1 MMRTLVLAAMAA
13 LMLPGPLAAQNPGM
27 RRQMLQQQVVER
39 FLTNYRVQAGL
50 TDEQFEKV
58 KEASR
63 RAFEARAALAERER
77 ETLRALEA
85 EMRPGVA
92 ADEGKVVSLL
102 DRLVQIQADRAV
114 EARKEQDEYATF
126 LDPVQRAQ
134 LTLAWARLQMQIER
148 VRAGQGGPRMQ
159 GP

>member
-1 MMRTLVLAAMAA
+1 MRSLVLSAIAALVLA
-13 LMLPGPLAAQNPGM
+13 GPLAAQNPQM

-39 FLTNYRVQAGL
+39 FLANYRVQAGL
-50 TDEQFEKV
+50 TDEQFAKV
-58 KEASR
+58 QEESR
-63 RAFEARAALAERER
+63 RAFDARAELAERER
-77 ETLRALEA
+77 QTLRELEA
-85 EMRPGVA
+85 QMRPGVA

-102 DRLVQIQADRAV
+102 DALVQIQLERAAQ
-114 EARKEQDEYATF
+114 AREEQEEYAAF

-148 VRAGQGGPRMQ
+148 VRAGRQGGPGMQ